1 MNLQV
6 TIYNSAGEIVK
17 HLYNGDSQ
25 FFTGFSM
32 SGNAIEAGASSLT
45 LLFGAAIQGG
55 ANQLVWLGT
64 NDANQYVSGGIYT
77 VQVKLTNSFGQ
88 VSSWTQSVSV
98 MPPPATQNFSIF
110 NSAGELVY
118 SVNLSQ
124 YGNPPFNG
132 LGIGGNG
139 KNAFA
144 PGNGNF
150 IQFVTSDSNGNPVNI
165 PPWYGFSSSGQLV
178 ASGSY
183 VAELVTLS
191 GAASSSVSK
200 GFIVIEGPQ
209 ASFGVSEGPNP
220 IGPGQHQA
228 VFEIFG
234 MQTGQYAAVKVFGLD
249 GELVGR
255 VSGNVGS
262 SLISIGCDHWAAGIY
277 VAEVD
282 LYSGNAVASRK
293 ICMIAV
299 DR

>member
-17 HLYNGDSQ
+17 HLYNGNSQ

-32 SGNAIEAGASSLT
+32 SANAIEAGTSSLT
-45 LLFGAAIQGG
+45 LLFGADIQGG
-55 ANQLVWLGT
+55 SNNLVWLGT
-64 NDANQYVSGGIYT
+64 NDQNQYVSGGIYT

-98 MPPPATQNFSIF
+98 MPPPATQTLSIF

-118 SVNLSQ
+118 SFNLSQ
-124 YGNPPFNG
+124 FANPPLNG

-139 KNAFA
+139 KDAFA
-144 PGNGNF
+144 PGNGNS
-150 IQFVTSDSNGNPVNI
+150 IQFVMSDSSGNPDSVS
-165 PPWYGFSSSGQLV
+165 WDGRSSAGQLV

-220 IGPGQHQA
+220 IGPGQHRA

-234 MQTGQYAAVKVFGLD
+234 MQAGEYAAVKVFGLD

-255 VSGNVGS
+255 TSGDVGEN
-262 SLISIGCDHWAAGIY
+262 LFSIGCDHWAAGIY

-282 LYSGNAVASRK
+282 LFSGTSIASRK